1 MEINIGNSEAK
12 EKIFSVCTKLRNP
25 IKQQLQSTIRKLII
39 LSNNWLCFLFLD
51 VTTPEE
57 QEQVFAASI
66 HNLTKIAAI
75 FLKECT
81 VKWDVTE
88 EQF

>member
-39 LSNNWLCFLFLD
+39 LSNN
-51 VTTPEE
+51 
-57 QEQVFAASI
+57 
-66 HNLTKIAAI
+66 
-75 FLKECT
+75 
-81 VKWDVTE
+81 
-88 EQF
+88 